1 MKPSSLVRG
10 QRVFLRGIPGQ
21 VVDVGFGQATVELD
35 DGRIELVPGDQVV
48 LAESAESVRRRQED
62 MDST

>member
-1 MKPSSLVRG
+1 MKPSPLVRG
-10 QRVFLRGIPGQ
+10 QRVFLRGMPGQ

>member
-10 QRVFLRGIPGQ
+10 QRVFLHGMPGQ

-48 LAESAESVRRRQED
+48 QAESAESVRRRQED